1 MCGRYTLYSE
11 KKIKSKFNIKIIK
24 NFNISP
30 RQNVLIINENFS
42 PIFSKW
48 GISANWNGKKHTII
62 NARHET
68 VNSKKIFKDL
78 RRCIF
83 VADGYFEWIYRGN
96 KKVPYYHFLKDEML
110 YFAGLYNQSECCIIT
125 QESNNYLSII
135 HNRQPYFLKEENIEL
150 WLKKGEDYID
160 FKDIL
165 HFYPVSNQV
174 NRIWENNSN
183 LIKGISQN

>member
-1 MCGRYTLYSE
+1 
-11 KKIKSKFNIKIIK
+11 
-24 NFNISP
+24 
-30 RQNVLIINENFS
+30 
-42 PIFSKW
+42 
-48 GISANWNGKKHTII
+48 
-62 NARHET
+62 
-68 VNSKKIFKDL
+68 
-78 RRCIF
+78 
-83 VADGYFEWIYRGN
+83 
-96 KKVPYYHFLKDEML
+96 ML
-110 YFAGLYNQSECCIIT
+110 YFAGLYNQSECCIIA

>member
-48 GISANWNGKKHTII
+48 GISSNWNGKKYTII

-68 VNSKKIFKDL
+68 VYSKKIFKDL

-83 VADGYFEWIYRGN
+83 VADGYYEWIYRGN

-125 QESNNYLSII
+125 QESNNYLY
-135 HNRQPYFLKEENIEL
+135 QCKL
-150 WLKKGEDYID
+150 
-160 FKDIL
+160 
-165 HFYPVSNQV
+165 
-174 NRIWENNSN
+174 
-183 LIKGISQN
+183 